1 MKISLFVQSK
11 LQGPPARSS
20 PRCVGPNGC
29 AAERSAV
36 LDFLVLFGQ
45 AKRTLRGRRPDHIK
59 YFVKEVFLLANLWLL
74 LLRSFVLIQKNQKI
88 KHFGSPPGEM
98 QPCAPGWLPFWSS
111 SFWCLQSSQSWS
123 KKFFQINNLLE

>member
-59 YFVKEVFLLANLWLL
+59 YFVKEVSLLANLWLL
-74 LLRSFVLIQKNQKI
+74 LLRSFVLTQKNQKV
-88 KHFGSPPGEM
+88 KNAGSPPGGI
-98 QPCAPGWLPFWSS
+98 QANAPGYI
-111 SFWCLQSSQSWS
+111 SF
-123 KKFFQINNLLE
+123 LLLSFRRFNGRRFIILSLSNDLL